1 MSKNRISRFLSLV
14 LRHKPELIGIELDEN
29 GWVEIDELLV
39 ALSKHNHPIDIDY
52 LEEIVATNDKKRFA
66 FNELGTHIRASQGHS
81 TNVDLGLEPQRPP
94 VRLYHGTNYDNMQL
108 IMKSGLK
115 KMNRD
120 FVHMSEELYTA
131 EKVGARQKGELVV
144 LDIDSMQMHL
154 DGVVFYK
161 SENGVWLTD
170 FVDKKYIS

>member
-1 MSKNRISRFLSLV
+1 MNKKKISKFLSLV
-14 LRHKPELIGIELDEN
+14 LRHKPETIGIKLDEN

-39 ALSKHNHPIDIDY
+39 ALSKHNHPIDIDC

-66 FNELGTHIRASQGHS
+66 FNSLGTHIRASQGHS
-81 TNVDLGLEPQRPP
+81 INVDLGLEPQRPP
-94 VRLYHGTNYDNMQL
+94 VRLYHGTNYDNMQQ

-115 KMNRD
+115 PMTRD
-120 FVHMSEELYTA
+120 FVHMSEDLYTA
-131 EKVGARQKGELVV
+131 EKVGSRQGGQLVV
-144 LDIDSMQMHL
+144 LDIDAMQMYN

-161 SENGVWLTD
+161 SENGVWLTN